1 MPSRANAQAGDLGA
15 AAYVLAD
22 RSHSTI
28 TDTRRHAVQWLA
40 KRFGVRRNLAAVV
53 AELAG
58 LGGRRA

>member
-1 MPSRANAQAGDLGA
+1 MLSRANAQAGDLGVA
-15 AAYVLAD
+15 VFVLVD
-22 RSHSTI
+22 KPQFTI
-28 TDTRRHAVQWLA
+28 PDIRRHAVQWLA